1 MAKNKKILLVLAG
14 LIIIILAGF
23 VLLNQQFPGRQ
34 GEKKEEEGSSF
45 NILDAT
51 IEDINYEDTNS
62 FVAKIN
68 TADIAGISE
77 NPIEKV
83 IKLSEA
89 TEWTIYDQNKGEET
103 STDFTTAKKGDSILI
118 FTVEK
123 PESINDIEEF
133 TALKVM
139 IFK

>member
-1 MAKNKKILLVLAG
+1 MAKIKKVLLILAG
-14 LIIIILAGF
+14 IIVIILAGF
-23 VLLNQQFPGRQ
+23 VLLNQQPPVSQ
-34 GEKKEEEGSSF
+34 EKEGSF

-51 IEDINYEDTNS
+51 IKDIDYQNIES
-62 FVAKIN
+62 FVVKVN

-83 IKLSEA
+83 IKLNEL
-89 TEWTIYDQNKGEET
+89 TEWTIYDQNKREET
-103 STDFTTAKKGDSILI
+103 SIDFTEAKKGDHILV
-118 FTVEK
+118 FSVEN